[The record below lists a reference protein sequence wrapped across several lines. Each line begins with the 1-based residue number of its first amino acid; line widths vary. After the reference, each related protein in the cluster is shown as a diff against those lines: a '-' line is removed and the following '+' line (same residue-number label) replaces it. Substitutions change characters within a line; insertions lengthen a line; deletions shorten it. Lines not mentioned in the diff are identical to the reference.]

1 MSPITAVLIG
11 AGARG
16 QVYANY
22 ARQHPEELRI
32 AAVAE
37 PRPDRRALLC
47 DGVDIPQEMRFET
60 WEPLLEKPRLADAA
74 LICTMDGLHTAP
86 ALAALEKGYHILL
99 EKPMS
104 SSEAECRAIA
114 RAAAQSKRVLCVC
127 HVLRY
132 TPFFGTLKALADSG
146 EAGELASITQIE
158 NVAFWHYAHS
168 FVRGNWRSAA
178 QSSPMLL
185 QKSCHDMD
193 LLLWLMGRRC
203 TAVSSFGSLRYFDVA
218 HAPADAPPRC
228 TDGCPHAKTCVY
240 DARRLYL
247 NGNTGWPVDMLTTDL
262 TPQGIEQA
270 LREGP
275 YGRCVYRCDNDVVD
289 RQVVNLE
296 FEGGALASF
305 TMTAFTTDAARQ
317 LKLTGTK
324 AQIEA
329 DMERGTILLHRF
341 GESAA
346 QQIPVRQ
353 PRQSDS
359 YGHGGG
365 DYFLMRDFVRAVRSG
380 GAENRTDAAV
390 SLQGHLICFAAEES
404 RTRRCVVPM

>member
-47 DGVDIPQEMRFET
+47 DGFDIPQEMRFET

-146 EAGELASITQIE
+146 EAGELASIT
-158 NVAFWHYAHS
+158 
-168 FVRGNWRSAA
+168 
-178 QSSPMLL
+178 
-185 QKSCHDMD
+185 
-193 LLLWLMGRRC
+193 
-203 TAVSSFGSLRYFDVA
+203 
-218 HAPADAPPRC
+218 
-228 TDGCPHAKTCVY
+228 
-240 DARRLYL
+240 
-247 NGNTGWPVDMLTTDL
+247 
-262 TPQGIEQA
+262 
-270 LREGP
+270 
-275 YGRCVYRCDNDVVD
+275 
-289 RQVVNLE
+289 
-296 FEGGALASF
+296 
-305 TMTAFTTDAARQ
+305 
-317 LKLTGTK
+317 
-324 AQIEA
+324 
-329 DMERGTILLHRF
+329 
-341 GESAA
+341 
-346 QQIPVRQ
+346 
-353 PRQSDS
+353 
-359 YGHGGG
+359 
-365 DYFLMRDFVRAVRSG
+365 
-380 GAENRTDAAV
+380 
-390 SLQGHLICFAAEES
+390 
-404 RTRRCVVPM
+404 